1 MTEIIAENP
10 RFASAHS
17 ALAQILKARAVAA
30 ARAFNAMTRFW
41 KTVGSADEDW
51 DWLDDPY
58 ACEPPPPEERA
69 RRDCEEL
76 RRGAEIQMGFEIMR
90 ARAARRARQS
100 PAHRIRTQA
109 RIRARRSPASARRAT
124 ADSGGDD
131 GGDPE
136 PPRPPHLYSLPAY
149 RGGAV

>member
-10 RFASAHS
+10 GFASPHS

-41 KTVGSADEDW
+41 KTVGSEEAEW

-58 ACEPPPPEERA
+58 ACEPPPPEEQA

-100 PAHRIRTQA
+100 PALRIRTQA
-109 RIRARRSPASARRAT
+109 RIRARRSPASQRRAT
-124 ADSGGDD
+124 ADSGGDPEPE
-131 GGDPE
+131 PE
-136 PPRPPHLYSLPAY
+136 PPRGSYNSLPVR
-149 RGGAV
+149 RGAL